1 MSAPALPSAPH
12 PVNLGREL
20 LMPAI
25 LLALAAYLGYG
36 MLTMDVPDSVTFPG
50 PRFFPLIITLGLV
63 VLTLVDIADI
73 FRRASLYKRQ
83 VAASAAE
90 TELAYTAPIM
100 VTAPEPT
107 KALDHR
113 SLAWVTLGF
122 LFFALTLPYTGWV
135 IGAGLLFWCV
145 ARGFGATRPLFS
157 LVVGLTVSSFAYIMF
172 DMVLGLSLPSGL
184 LGGSF

>member
-1 MSAPALPSAPH
+1 MSAPALPTVLS
-12 PVNLGREL
+12 PVNVGREL
-20 LMPAI
+20 LMPAL
-25 LLALAAYLGYG
+25 LLAFAGYLGYG
-36 MLTMDVPDSVTFPG
+36 LVTMDVPESVAFPG
-50 PRFFPLIITLGLV
+50 PRSFPSIITCGLV
-63 VLTLVDIADI
+63 VLTLLDVADI
-73 FRRASLYKRQ
+73 FHRASRYTQ
-83 VAASAAE
+83 QCAQE
-90 TELAYTAPIM
+90 TETLESAYTAPIM
-100 VTAPEPT
+100 VSAAEPT

-145 ARGFGATRPLFS
+145 ARGFGASRPIFS

-184 LGGSF
+184 LGGGF

>member
-1 MSAPALPSAPH
+1 MSAPALPAVSN
-12 PVNLGREL
+12 PVNVGREL
-20 LMPAI
+20 LMPAL
-25 LLALAAYLGYG
+25 LLAFAGYLGYG
-36 MLTMDVPDSVTFPG
+36 MITMNVPESVAFPG

-63 VLTLVDIADI
+63 VLTLLDVADI
-73 FRRASLYKRQ
+73 FRRASLYKKQ
-83 VAASAAE
+83 STQE
-90 TELAYTAPIM
+90 TETLDMVYTAPIM
-100 VTAPEPT
+100 VSAAEPT

-122 LFFALTLPYTGWV
+122 LFFALTLSFTGWV

-145 ARGFGATRPLFS
+145 ARGFGASRPIFS

>member
-1 MSAPALPSAPH
+1 MSAPALPTTH
-12 PVNLGREL
+12 TPVNIGREL
-20 LMPAI
+20 LMPAL

-36 MLTMDVPDSVTFPG
+36 MVTMQVPESVAFPG

-63 VLTLVDIADI
+63 VLTLLDIADI
-73 FRRASLYKRQ
+73 FRRAALYRKHTAQ
-83 VAASAAE
+83 QAE
-90 TELAYTAPIM
+90 EVDLAYTAPIM
-100 VTAPEPT
+100 VSAAEPT

-145 ARGFGATRPLFS
+145 ARGFGATRPLFT
-157 LVVGLTVSSFAYIMF
+157 LVLGLTVSSFAYIMF
-172 DMVLGLSLPSGL
+172 DMVLGLSLPSGI